1 MKCSEVFVY
10 NFTVFY
16 YHFSSVTIKNLELGS
31 NNKGENQSALIVYS
45 TRHPQNKMKIRRR
58 SRRVEYLS
66 SHKIRFWAVTAMFEA
81 NLPDY
86 VIVFKYNPGLYQ
98 LENCVIEFIEAIF
111 YNDPCKN

>member
-1 MKCSEVFVY
+1 MTYDHPFHTNMV
-10 NFTVFY
+10 N
-16 YHFSSVTIKNLELGS
+16 KNLKRICEKAG
-31 NNKGENQSALIVYS
+31 
-45 TRHPQNKMKIRRR
+45 
-58 SRRVEYLS
+58 VEYLS
-66 SHKIRFWAVTAMFEA
+66 SHKIRFWEVTAMFEA